1 MTAQQ
6 DNHQS
11 TIVKLMQKPDFY
23 PHPVGTVTLQETH
36 ISRVFLTGDFVYKIK
51 KPVDLEFLD
60 FTTLEKR
67 RHFCQLEVD
76 LNRRLTH
83 DVYRGVVPITKKD
96 QGYELEGP
104 GEPVEYAVKMKQL
117 TAGSTMAR
125 LLRKGKIDNRQ
136 IDRLARVLAA
146 FYDTARMGPKITS
159 AGSWRTVKANCEEN
173 FSQTA
178 EFAGNLIDRRR
189 YQIIASASRAFL
201 HHHRDLFDGRAEED
215 KIREGHGD
223 LRTDHIYF
231 IPDGIQIIDCIE
243 FNERFRCNDIAEDLA
258 FLAMDLDV
266 KGYSDTARS
275 LLEAYAHH
283 SGDPDIFVLMDFY
296 KCYRAFVR
304 AKVNCFRLKQSQ
316 LAEGEQ
322 VELRRQARRFVDLAY
337 EYALQFAR
345 PTVWV
350 VCGMIASGKSTLAN
364 ALADALQIKVQRSD
378 VVRKKLFNRQ
388 VFDCQEEEFGEGI
401 YSQDATS
408 LIYGKLLLLAHE
420 EIKGGS
426 SVILDAT
433 FSRKD
438 QRREALRLVED
449 RDADI
454 VFVECRCRDA
464 VIRKRLRNRSK
475 SPAISDARL
484 KHLEDLKSRFEALN
498 EIPAGIKITADTE
511 KPLAEIVEKVFS
523 HTADVL

>member
-1 MTAQQ
+1 MAVQE
-6 DNHQS
+6 DNHQA
-11 TIVKLMQKPDFY
+11 TILELMQKSDFY
-23 PHPVGTVTLQETH
+23 PHPVGAVTLQETH
-36 ISRVFLTGDFVYKIK
+36 ISRVFLTGEFVYKIK

-67 RHFCQLEVD
+67 HHFCQLEVD

-117 TAGSTMAR
+117 SAGSTMAR

-146 FYDTARMGPKITS
+146 FYDAARMDPKITA
-159 AGSWRTVKANCEEN
+159 AGSWRTVKTNCEEN

-189 YQIIASASRAFL
+189 YQIISSASRAFL
-201 HHHRDLFDGRAEED
+201 HHHRDLFDRRAEEN

-223 LRTDHIYF
+223 LRTDHVYF
-231 IPDGIQIIDCIE
+231 TPKGIQIIDCIE

-258 FLAMDLDV
+258 FLAMDLDA

-275 LLEAYAHH
+275 LLEAYGHH
-283 SGDPDIFVLMDFY
+283 SSDPDIFVLMDFY

-304 AKVNCFRLKQSQ
+304 AKVNCLRLKQSQ

-322 VELRRQARRFVDLAY
+322 VQLRRQTRRFIDLAY

-350 VCGMIASGKSTLAN
+350 VCGMIASGKSTLAK
-364 ALADALQIKVQRSD
+364 AMADALQIKALRSD
-378 VVRKKLFNRQ
+378 VVRKKLFDRQ
-388 VFDCQEEEFGEGI
+388 VFESQEEEFEKGI
-401 YSQDATS
+401 YRQEATS
-408 LIYGKLLLLAHE
+408 LTYGKLLLLAQE
-420 EIKGGS
+420 EIERGN

-433 FSRKD
+433 FSRED
-438 QRREALRLVED
+438 QRREVLRLVED
-449 RDADI
+449 MDADL
-454 VFVECRCRDA
+454 VFVECRCREI
-464 VIRKRLRNRSK
+464 VIRNRLRDRSK
-475 SPAISDARL
+475 SPVISDARL
-484 KHLEDLKSRFEALN
+484 KHLEELTSRFEGLD
-498 EIPAGIKITADTE
+498 EIPAEIKITVDTE
-511 KPLAEIVEKVFS
+511 RPLAENVEKVIS
-523 HTADVL
+523 QVGMR